1 MAVKIL
7 IPTALRPYAGAQ
19 ASVEVPGRTVGELL
33 ANLAER
39 HAELRPHLYTE
50 DGKLRSYVN
59 VYVNDE
65 DCRYLQREETPLRA
79 GDVVSIVPSIA
90 GGGA

>member
-1 MAVKIL
+1 MPVKVL
-7 IPTALRPYAGAQ
+7 IPTALRAYAGAQ
-19 ASVEVPGRTVGELL
+19 PSVEVPGRTVGELL

-39 HAELRPHLYTE
+39 YVELRPHLYNE

-59 VYVNDE
+59 IYVNDE
-65 DCRYLQREETPLRA
+65 DYRYLQRESTPVDA

-90 GGGA
+90 GGQA